1 MSRTRSRLVRWT
13 AAALALPLAAQ
24 AALVAGPGGTAEQG
38 RRVVFAPPAAAA
50 AASAPALDL
59 MSARLEAVDAAAGR
73 VVLQGRTV
81 TLHPQAL
88 RVIGPGG
95 QALAGASALA
105 PGQQLRF
112 ALEPG
117 AAANRRIVLIF
128 IDR

>member
-1 MSRTRSRLVRWT
+1 MSRTRSRLARLT